1 MEKPFEVTKR
11 ETVETISQVLED
23 SKLPPGILVM
33 ILEKMAGFLRQQ
45 EQQIVNRWDHKQAE
59 QAAGREKTGQVEG
72 GEDDSESGG
81 GKPNPRG

>member
-23 SKLPPGILVM
+23 SKLPPGVLVM

-45 EQQIVNRWDHKQAE
+45 EQQIVKQWDHDQAKQAV
-59 QAAGREKTGQVEG
+59 EKE
-72 GEDDSESGG
+72 ENKEE
-81 GKPNPRG
+81 N